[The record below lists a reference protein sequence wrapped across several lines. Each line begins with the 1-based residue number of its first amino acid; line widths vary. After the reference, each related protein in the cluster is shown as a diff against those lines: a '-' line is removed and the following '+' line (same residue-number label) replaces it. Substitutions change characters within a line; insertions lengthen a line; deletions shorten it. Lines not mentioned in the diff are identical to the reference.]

1 MKVTE
6 PGPERDATPA
16 REAARDASR
25 ETAPHSALAPGLQL
39 LIDRGTL
46 SRAQADEVTAFAEQ
60 VNGAVSRAE
69 MTLAQAEAMGRLL
82 GLRYAETNRSGQRL
96 Q

>member
-1 MKVTE
+1 MKLTE
-6 PGPERDATPA
+6 PSPVRDTTPA
-16 REAARDASR
+16 RDTPREAAR
-25 ETAPHSALAPGLQL
+25 ETEQHSALAPGLQL

-60 VNGAVSRAE
+60 VDAAVSRRE
-69 MTLAQAEAMGRLL
+69 MTLAQAEAMGSLL
-82 GLRYAETNRSGQRL
+82 GLRYAAANRSGRRL

>member
-6 PGPERDATPA
+6 PGPDRDAAPA
-16 REAARDASR
+16 REAARDTSR
-25 ETAPHSALAPGLQL
+25 ETAPRSALAPGLQR

-60 VNGAVSRAE
+60 VDDAVSRRE
-69 MTLAQAEAMGRLL
+69 MTLAQAETMGRLL
-82 GLRYAETNRSGQRL
+82 GLRYAAANRSGRRL